1 MLFPAESL
9 QPSNSIPD
17 LLQIVRGSVRSDM
30 PALSFIQGSEETRR
44 LSYAQYLDEIERW
57 SSYFL
62 GLDIQPGDRV
72 ATLVKNRLEVPI
84 IYLALMSIGAVVVP
98 LNPSY
103 SARELEFVLSDSGAV
118 GVMTDQATL
127 GTSERDFSRC
137 RFVKDIDAVQLDEQY
152 HKSAFTPDKT
162 TPAITLYTSGT
173 TAFPKGVVQM
183 HGNLVANAWSMVKAL
198 DIDAPTQL
206 SVMPFYHAHAVGF
219 GMMTCLLTGGHL
231 LVAERM
237 DPLAWP
243 KIIRVFGVTVTSMV
257 PNLLHLLERT
267 CVRAT
272 DVPTLRFI
280 FVSAAPLPTH
290 LAKSFEARSGIRI
303 AHAWGLSEFTNFA
316 TCLPVALE
324 QGLREQ
330 LMFGETTPCVGACL
344 DGVDVEVRRA
354 DGAVAA
360 DGQTGELWVRGPSLT
375 LGYHNNPQATN
386 GAIVGG
392 WLRSG
397 DEGYALTRDGKA
409 YFFIT
414 DRIKDVIVRSGEK
427 VSPMAVEAAIVDKVP
442 KLVNN
447 LVALGFEHDVYGEE
461 IGLVIEEQAAKGLMD
476 ELKKAV
482 ESIPVRQRPKVVLCG
497 HEIIPRTHT
506 GKIQRRLL
514 KAHFVKFA
522 STVAAYRV
530 ERIQEEANHA

>member
-1 MLFPAESL
+1 MLFTTEIV
-9 QPSNSIPD
+9 QPTNSIPD
-17 LLQIVRGSVRSDM
+17 LIKIIWSSVHSDM
-30 PALSFIQGSEETRR
+30 PALSFMQGSEEVRR
-44 LSYAQYLDEIERW
+44 LSYAQYLDAIERW
-57 SSYFL
+57 SSFFL
-62 GLDIQPGDRV
+62 DLEIQPGDRV
-72 ATLVKNRLEVPI
+72 ATLLKNRLEVPI

-103 SARELEFVLSDSGAV
+103 SARELEFVLSDSAAI
-118 GVMTDQATL
+118 GVLTDQATL

-137 RFVKDIDAVQLDEQY
+137 RFVKDIDTVQLDDQY
-152 HKSAFTPDKT
+152 RKPVFAPDKT
-162 TPAITLYTSGT
+162 SPAITLYTSGT

-183 HGNLVANAWSMVKAL
+183 HGNLVANAWSLVKAL

-206 SVMPFYHAHAVGF
+206 SVMPFYHAHAVGC

-243 KIIRVFGVTVTSMV
+243 KIIRAFGVTLTSMV

-267 CVRAT
+267 SVRAI

-316 TCLPVALE
+316 TCLPVTLE
-324 QGLREQ
+324 QELREQ
-330 LMFGETTPCVGACL
+330 LMFGEATPCVGSCL
-344 DGVDVEVRRA
+344 DGVDVEVRLA
-354 DGAVAA
+354 DGSAAA
-360 DGQTGELWVRGPSLT
+360 DGQIGELWVRGPSLT
-375 LGYHNNPQATN
+375 LGYHNNPHATN
-386 GAIVGG
+386 DAIVDG

-397 DEGYALTRDGKA
+397 DEGYALARDGKA

-427 VSPMAVEAAIVDKVP
+427 ISPLAVEAAIVDKVP

-447 LVALGFEHDVYGEE
+447 LVALGFEHAVYGEE
-461 IGLVIEEQAAKGLMD
+461 VGLVIEEQAAEGLMD
-476 ELKKAV
+476 ELKKAI
-482 ESIPVRQRPKVVLCG
+482 ESMPVRQRPKVVVCG

-514 KAHFVKFA
+514 KARFVKFA
-522 STVAAYRV
+522 STVEACRV
-530 ERIQEEANHA
+530 ERVQEEANHA

>member
-1 MLFPAESL
+1 MLFPSETI
-9 QPSNSIPD
+9 QPIDSIPQ
-17 LLQIVRGSVRSDM
+17 LLEKISTSVTSTA
-30 PALSFIQGSEETRR
+30 PAISFIKGSEEASR
-44 LSYAQYLDEIERW
+44 LSYAEYLDAIECW

-62 GLDIQPGDRV
+62 QLEIKPGDRV
-72 ATLVKNRLEVPI
+72 ATLLKNRLEVPI

-103 SARELEFVLSDSGAV
+103 SARELEFVLSDSAAV
-118 GVMTDQATL
+118 GVLTDDATAR
-127 GTSERDFSRC
+127 TAERDFSRC
-137 RFVKDIDAVQLDEQY
+137 RFVQDIDAVQFGGKNRRSDFVP
-152 HKSAFTPDKT
+152 SKT
-162 TPAITLYTSGT
+162 SPAITLYTSGT

-183 HGNLVANAWSMVKAL
+183 HGNLLANAWSMVKAL
-198 DIDAPTQL
+198 DITAPTQL
-206 SVMPFYHAHAVGF
+206 SIMPFYHAHAVGF

-243 KIIRVFGVTVTSMV
+243 KIIRALNVTLTSMV

-267 CVRAT
+267 AVRAV

-290 LAKSFEARSGIRI
+290 LAQSFETRSGIRI

-316 TCLPVALE
+316 TCLPVTV
-324 QGLREQ
+324 QKDLRDH
-330 LMFGETTPCVGACL
+330 LMFGEATPCVGSCL
-344 DGVDVEVRRA
+344 DGVDVEVRLP
-354 DGAVAA
+354 DGSLAR
-360 DGQTGELWVRGPSLT
+360 DGEIGELWVRGPSLT
-375 LGYHNNPQATN
+375 LGYHNNTQATAD
-386 GAIVGG
+386 AIVDG

-397 DEGYALTRDGKA
+397 DEGYEIRREGKA
-409 YFFIT
+409 FFFIT

-442 KLVNN
+442 SLVNN
-447 LVALGFEHDVYGEE
+447 LVALGFEHSLYGEE
-461 IGLVIEEQAAKGLMD
+461 VGLVIEEQAAEGVMED
-476 ELKKAV
+476 LKRAV
-482 ESIPVRQRPKVVLCG
+482 ESMPLRLRPKVVLCG

-514 KAHFVKFA
+514 KGSFKNYA
-522 STVAAYRV
+522 STVEAYRV
-530 ERIQEEANHA
+530 ERIARGVERG